1 MITVGYE
8 TADAVNSRGPSPK
21 IWADCPVVSFQKD
34 PSRGIHKFDDFKNSS
49 IPTEEAD
56 RTAMT
61 SGIANVVGD
70 INWYAFI
77 ESASTAD
84 LALQADDDG
93 VLMMDQD
100 GTNDVVDSITTGNN
114 VQGVFKTGAVKSSKK
129 WWFEVR
135 AKLSTITD
143 GDLGTF
149 IGLAAPGEAK
159 TDHIQGVDSAL
170 QDVDYIGFHI
180 DEADG
185 DAFDIV
191 YNEATS
197 GTAVAV
203 TGKIAVSAADAYFR
217 LGMKYDP
224 NDNKVHC
231 YLDGVEVYSYST
243 DSIHFPTSTDFDIL
257 INISS
262 GSGGADG
269 DNIKIDW
276 VRYGVEY

>member
-21 IWADCPVVSFQKD
+21 IWADCPIVSYQKD
-34 PSRGIHKFDDFKNSS
+34 PSRGFHLFDDFKNSM
-49 IPTEEAD
+49 IPTEEAG
-56 RTAMT
+56 REVYTG
-61 SGIANVVGD
+61 GICNILGD
-70 INWYAFI
+70 INWYGYT
-77 ESASTAD
+77 ESASVGD
-84 LALQADDDG
+84 IALQADDDG
-93 VLMMDQD
+93 VLMLDQD
-100 GTNDVVDSITTGNN
+100 GADDDVASITTGNN
-114 VQGVFKTGAVKSSKK
+114 VQGIFKTGTVKSSKK

-135 AKLSTITD
+135 AKLSTITT
-143 GDLGTF
+143 GALGTF
-149 IGLAAPGEAK
+149 IGLAAPGQAK
-159 TDHIQGVDSAL
+159 DDYLMTADSAL

-262 GSGGADG
+262 GTNGDDG